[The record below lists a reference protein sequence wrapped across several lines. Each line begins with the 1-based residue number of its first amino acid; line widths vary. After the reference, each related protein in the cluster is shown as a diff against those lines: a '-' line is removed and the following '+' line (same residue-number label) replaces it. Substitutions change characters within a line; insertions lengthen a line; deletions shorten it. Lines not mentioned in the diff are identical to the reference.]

1 MKCQMWITL
10 SQTQVLLNLK
20 LSFFVFE
27 DNEAVIK
34 KIIKG
39 RSPTMRHVSRT
50 HRLASDWVFDR
61 VNLDPKIQV
70 KYVDTKKKQLADML
84 IKGDFTRDEWSRF
97 LRLLN
102 FIMNFSLLSR
112 SHFRSIEKAST
123 MSKRAPGRRTEGEPV
138 VAKSK
143 QVSLEKKKVSL
154 DSGASYSRVNQGL
167 GRNSVLTSA
176 ERSVRDRV
184 GNPTASSQEWKRDDL
199 AFASAGRPVRGIHNR
214 LARTKLAYHHP
225 QIFDNLYHEKVC
237 TNVRHKLNRSE
248 DDKIFNQKMQCI
260 DVGVIYVNND
270 ESSSASWAKLQWEFD
285 YLQEHQLRRAQDVVR
300 HDDTSPLV
308 QFFVWERCRIPQK
321 PMRSGKISFNISNS
335 PTTTKNYLESMEKLV
350 SSSGI
355 FSQDTTLQIPKR
367 SKTKMA
373 ACQASPEETKDRIVF
388 ISMFNDIDLTKK
400 WQSNECCSKSERDY
414 AKKKRLQLGQ
424 LVMSR
429 SRRRRK
435 IVWNA
440 QPQTWRKVECYC
452 RRSW

>member
-1 MKCQMWITL
+1 M
-10 SQTQVLLNLK
+10 SGVV
-20 LSFFVFE
+20 FFVCSTSSW
-27 DNEAVIK
+27 I
-34 KIIKG
+34 
-39 RSPTMRHVSRT
+39 SLCH
-50 HRLASDWVFDR
+50 LAAISV
-61 VNLDPKIQV
+61 
-70 KYVDTKKKQLADML
+70 QL
-84 IKGDFTRDEWSRF
+84 KR
-97 LRLLN
+97 
-102 FIMNFSLLSR
+102 
-112 SHFRSIEKAST
+112 ST

-138 VAKSK
+138 GGEIKASK
-143 QVSLEKKKVSL
+143 FGIKKVSL

-176 ERSVRDRV
+176 ERSVRDRF
-184 GNPTASSQEWKRDDL
+184 GSSTASSQEWKRDDL

-214 LARTKLAYHHP
+214 LARTKLAYHHL

-248 DDKIFNQKMQCI
+248 DDKILDQKMQCI
-260 DVGVIYVNND
+260 DSGC
-270 ESSSASWAKLQWEFD
+270 
-285 YLQEHQLRRAQDVVR
+285 YLCQQRWKQQCILGKITMRIWLRTGTPTSCAQDVVR

-308 QFFVWERCRIPQK
+308 QFFVWERCRILQK

-400 WQSNECCSKSERDY
+400 GQSNECCSKSERDY
-414 AKKKRLQLGQ
+414 AKKKRLQLGHWSC
-424 LVMSR
+424 LGPGEEE
-429 SRRRRK
+429 K
-435 IVWNA
+435 WCGTHNHKPEGKWNITA
-440 QPQTWRKVECYC
+440 DGHGRQFQRQTSSIASFLCVGSENSWKGKVEDVRFTSARILRMQSSYFAQLHSANQPSIYGAVANWCDEFTQLIPGQ
-452 RRSW
+452 SH